1 MVSPPRDRPIACSPF
16 FSCAGAVLMR
26 PHDSGVDHHVLVVVI
41 ARQQPENALE
51 NAALRPPIKAL
62 VDDLPIAETLWQIAP
77 GNAGTIA
84 VNNGFDEQP
93 IVRRGAADMPLATGQ
108 KILDPLPLVVA

>member
-1 MVSPPRDRPIACSPF
+1 
-16 FSCAGAVLMR
+16 MR

-41 ARQQPENALE
+41 ARQQPEKALE

-93 IVRRGAADMPLATGQ
+93 IVRRGAADMPLATGE